1 MTYSTDRLLT
11 TSAEIIT
18 ARRSREVHIATSE
31 NCIARN
37 VVSDVRGRAAR
48 QQILAVS
55 LCIVFRPPATAR
67 ESRRH
72 EYRSQQHQPEMRA
85 SPEHH
90 WILRAGGTMGTRL
103 FVELSRT

>member
-1 MTYSTDRLLT
+1 MNSSTDCLLT
-11 TSAEIIT
+11 TYAEIIT

-37 VVSDVRGRAAR
+37 AVSHVRGRAAR

-55 LCIVFRPPATAR
+55 LCLVFRPPATAR

>member
-1 MTYSTDRLLT
+1 MNSSTDCLLT
-11 TSAEIIT
+11 TYAEIIT
-18 ARRSREVHIATSE
+18 PRRSREVHIATSE

-37 VVSDVRGRAAR
+37 AVSDVRSRAAR

-55 LCIVFRPPATAR
+55 VCFVFRPPATAR

-72 EYRSQQHQPEMRA
+72 EYRSQQNQSEMRA

-90 WILRAGGTMGTRL
+90 WILRAGGAMGTSL
-103 FVELSRT
+103 VVE